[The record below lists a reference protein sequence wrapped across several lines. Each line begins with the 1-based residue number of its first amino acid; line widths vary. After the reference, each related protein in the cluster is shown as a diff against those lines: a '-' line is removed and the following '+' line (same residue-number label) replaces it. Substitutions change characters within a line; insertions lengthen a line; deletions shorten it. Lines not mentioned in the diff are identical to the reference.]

1 MIDLKKLA
9 VLSKKTFYNSLVWII
24 LILLWQVLAE
34 LKVINLNFVA
44 SPSGILSSFSKS
56 GFWQVFG
63 YDFAFSFNRI
73 VVGFGLAF
81 LSSYLLI
88 FAGLTFPKGLF
99 LLSRIH
105 LLIKYIPAP
114 VLIPIAILL
123 FGINEQT
130 KIAVI
135 FFTVLVLQIN
145 YLLAIIDKDEQKY
158 STLQK
163 SWRLNSVERFRH
175 FVLPISTYLFYRV
188 LPSIV
193 IWAFSIAII
202 SEIILGGEAGLGVR
216 IIQFQ
221 QIYNTNYLYAYLFL
235 ILILAFLSEFFLVNF
250 FSRFRW
256 DKLKVVSGVV
266 ILASLIFSLSFNLYN
281 YNPFKKSNFKVL
293 TYKATANLPLIV
305 YHEKFNQDFKIDLE
319 YVGHGLQ
326 VMDTLLAKKEFIGG
340 YSDMPNVVSGISK
353 SDDLKLVSQV
363 IEKPTHPNLF
373 FVSKNGT
380 VDDLS
385 SLNGA
390 KIGYYPNN
398 LIIKQG
404 LDFVLFTK
412 QVRTSSVEY
421 LSSNDPNSLNQA
433 YNSDK
438 IDGLLTIEPYATD
451 LEQKTGNKRLNA
463 KETFVKGANF
473 ESLPLA
479 GLVVNKKEISSENL
493 TKFRENLT
501 KSLEFIRQN
510 TDSDLKAKGELR
522 EIMQKNDINPDSQLS
537 AYQIGTEINPLDLET
552 LIKYAQNYQVE
563 GLEKLND
570 IKVEDLYLTL
580 NSTPN
585 RN

>member
-1 MIDLKKLA
+1 MTDLKNLWN
-9 VLSKKTFYNSLVWII
+9 LSKNIFYNSLIWVLII
-24 LILLWQVLAE
+24 LFWQVLAG
-34 LKVINLNFVA
+34 LNLINTNFIS
-44 SPSGILSSFSKS
+44 SPSGIFSSFFKS

-63 YDFAFSFNRI
+63 IDFAFSFNRI

-88 FAGLTFPKGLF
+88 LVGLAFPKGLF

-135 FFTVLVLQIN
+135 FFTVLVLQLN
-145 YLLAIIDKDEQKY
+145 HLLAIIQKDEQKY
-158 STLQK
+158 SILQK
-163 SWRLNSVERFRH
+163 SWRINPIQRFKN
-175 FVLPISTYLFYRV
+175 FVFPISTFLYYRAIPG
-188 LPSIV
+188 LV

-221 QIYNTNYLYAYLFL
+221 QIYNTDFLYAYLVL

-250 FSRFRW
+250 FARFKW
-256 DKLKVVSGVV
+256 DRLKVVSGVV
-266 ILASLIFSLSFNLYN
+266 ILASIIFSLSFNLYN
-281 YNPFKKSNFKVL
+281 YSPFENSDFKVL

-305 YHEKFNQDFKIDLE
+305 YQEKFNRDFNIELE
-319 YVGHGLQ
+319 FVGSGLQ
-326 VMDTLLAKKEFIGG
+326 VMDTLLANKSYLGG
-340 YSDMPNVVSGISK
+340 YSDMPNVVSGIAK
-353 SDDLKLVSQV
+353 TNDLKLVSQV

-373 FVSKNGT
+373 FVSKRGT
-380 VDDLS
+380 VEDLS
-385 SLNGA
+385 SLNDS

-412 QVRTSSVEY
+412 SVRTSSVEY
-421 LSSNDPNSLNQA
+421 ISSNDPNSLNQA
-433 YNSDK
+433 YSSDK

-451 LEQKTGNKRLNA
+451 LEQRTGNKHLNA

-473 ESLPLA
+473 DSLPLA
-479 GLVVNKKEISSENL
+479 GLVVNQKEISSENL

-510 TDSDLKAKGELR
+510 TDSDLKAIGELR

-537 AYQIGTEINPLDLET
+537 AYQIGTEINPKDLEI

-570 IKVEDLYLTL
+570 IRVEDLYLK
-580 NSTPN
+580 
-585 RN
+585 

>member
-1 MIDLKKLA
+1 MTDLKNLWN
-9 VLSKKTFYNSLVWII
+9 LSKNIFYNSLIWVLII
-24 LILLWQVLAE
+24 LFWQVLAG
-34 LKVINLNFVA
+34 LNLINTNFIS
-44 SPSGILSSFSKS
+44 SPSGIFSSFFKS

-63 YDFAFSFNRI
+63 IDFAFSFNRI

-88 FAGLTFPKGLF
+88 LVGLAFPKGLF

-105 LLIKYIPAP
+105 SLIKYIPAP

-135 FFTVLVLQIN
+135 FFTVLVLQLN
-145 YLLAIIDKDEQKY
+145 HLLAIIQKDEQKY
-158 STLQK
+158 SILQK
-163 SWRLNSVERFRH
+163 SWRINPIQRFKN
-175 FVLPISTYLFYRV
+175 FVFPISTFLYYRAIPG
-188 LPSIV
+188 LV

-221 QIYNTNYLYAYLFL
+221 QIYNTDFLYAYLVL

-250 FSRFRW
+250 FARFKW
-256 DKLKVVSGVV
+256 DRLKVVSGVV
-266 ILASLIFSLSFNLYN
+266 ILASIIFSLSFNLYN
-281 YNPFKKSNFKVL
+281 YSPFENSDFKVL

-305 YHEKFNQDFKIDLE
+305 YQEKFNRDFNIELE
-319 YVGHGLQ
+319 FVGSGLQ
-326 VMDTLLAKKEFIGG
+326 VMDTLLANKSYLGG
-340 YSDMPNVVSGISK
+340 YSDMPNVVSGIAK
-353 SDDLKLVSQV
+353 TNDLKLVSQV

-373 FVSKNGT
+373 FVSKRGT
-380 VDDLS
+380 VEDLS
-385 SLNGA
+385 SLNDS

-412 QVRTSSVEY
+412 SVRTSSVEY
-421 LSSNDPNSLNQA
+421 ISSNDPNSLNQA
-433 YNSDK
+433 YSSDK

-451 LEQKTGNKRLNA
+451 LEQRTGNKHLNA

-473 ESLPLA
+473 DSLPLA
-479 GLVVNKKEISSENL
+479 GLVVNQKEISSENL

-510 TDSDLKAKGELR
+510 TDSDLKAIGELR

-537 AYQIGTEINPLDLET
+537 AYQIGTEINPKDLEI

-570 IKVEDLYLTL
+570 IRVEDLYLK
-580 NSTPN
+580 
-585 RN
+585 